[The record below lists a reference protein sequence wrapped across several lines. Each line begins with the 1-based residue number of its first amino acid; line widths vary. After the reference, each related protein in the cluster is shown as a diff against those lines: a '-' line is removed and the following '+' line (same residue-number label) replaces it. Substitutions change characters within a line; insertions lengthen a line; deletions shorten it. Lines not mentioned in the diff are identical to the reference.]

1 MKSPY
6 VATTRP
12 LDRRSLLKGAG
23 ISLALPWLEAML
35 PAFAQA
41 RNLETPGPPRRFVG
55 MMTNMGILPEFFFP
69 TTPGKDYESTPYLEI
84 LKEHRADLTVFSGVA
99 LPGVNGGHASE
110 KSFLTGAPGASS
122 GTFRNSISL
131 DQVMAEKVGGQTRL
145 GSLAIMIG
153 SDNLSLSWTRS
164 GSMIPPVTSP
174 VKMYQQL
181 FVEDTPQ
188 AKAAAVQRLKDNRSM
203 LDSLTEKTRRMQREV
218 GAADRDRLDQYF
230 TGLRELEQRMATA
243 EGWIGK
249 PKPKVSLAKP
259 EEITD
264 RNNLPKNDRA
274 MFDLVRL
281 ALETDSTRI
290 VTIAASLAG
299 VTPTVIPGVK
309 TNTHQLSHHG
319 HREEKMNE
327 LRLIEEAQFRD
338 LAAFLTGLRGTQE
351 QGFTLLDRTSVLY
364 GTNMGSANAHSTD
377 NLPVLLAGGGFKHG
391 LHLAFDR
398 KNNYPLTNLHVTLLQ
413 RLGIETDKFSSGTTT
428 MRGVEMVG

>member
-1 MKSPY
+1 MNSTY
-6 VATTRP
+6 LAVTRP
-12 LDRRSLLKGAG
+12 LHRRALLKAAG
-23 ISLALPWLEAML
+23 VTLALPWLEAMV
-35 PAFAQA
+35 PTFAHA
-41 RNLETPGPPRRFVG
+41 RNIATPEQPRRFVG

-69 TTPGKDYESTPYLEI
+69 TTPGKDYESTPYMDI
-84 LKEHRADLTVFSGVA
+84 LKEHRQDFTVFSGVA

-110 KSFLTGAPGASS
+110 KSFLTGAPGAAS

-131 DQVMAEKVGGQTRL
+131 DQMMAEKVGAETRL
-145 GSLAIMIG
+145 GSLSIMIG

-164 GSMIPPVTSP
+164 GSMIPPVISP
-174 VKMYQQL
+174 VKLYQQL

-188 AKAAAVQRLKDNRSM
+188 AKAAAVQRLKDNRSLM
-203 LDSLTEKTRRMQREV
+203 DSLSEKARKLESQV
-218 GAADRDRLDQYF
+218 GAADRDRLDQYY
-230 TGLRELEQRMATA
+230 TSLRELEKRLATA
-243 EGWIGK
+243 QGWIDK
-249 PKPKVSLAKP
+249 PKPKVTAPKP

-264 RNNLPKNDRA
+264 RNNLPKNDQE

-290 VTIAASLAG
+290 VTVAMSLAG

-319 HREEKMNE
+319 HRPEKMAE

-338 LAAFLTGLRGTQE
+338 LATFLKGLRHTQE
-351 QGFTLLDRTSVLY
+351 QGSNLLERTSVLY

-391 LHLAFDR
+391 QHLAFDR
-398 KNNYPLTNLHVTLLQ
+398 KSNYPLSNLHVTLLQ
-413 RLGIETDKFSSGTTT
+413 RMGVEADRFSSGTAT
-428 MRGVEMVG
+428 MRGLEMV